1 MSRKKT
7 PKSKGGSAPATS
19 ALPAANGPRPVRPG
33 TARPGSKTSP
43 NGLPQQGRSSL
54 GGGGDFYDVA
64 FKVMLVGDSGVGKTC
79 VLVRFKDGAF
89 LAGTFI
95 STVGIDFRNK
105 VLDVDG
111 TKVKLQIWDTAGQE
125 RFRSVTHAYY
135 RDAHALL
142 LLYDVTNKASFD
154 SIQAWLAEIQEY
166 AQHDVVLM
174 LLGNK
179 VDSAQ
184 ERVVKREDG
193 EKLAKV
199 SWGLQ
204 RGQGVPLRLQGC
216 GCPHQSAAGC
226 LQEYG
231 LPFMETSA
239 KTGLNVDLAFTA
251 IAKELKQRSTKAPSE
266 HRFRL
271 HDYVRREGRGAS
283 CCRP

>member
-7 PKSKGGSAPATS
+7 PKSKGGRAPATS
-19 ALPAANGPRPVRPG
+19 ALPATHGSQPVRPG
-33 TARPGSKTSP
+33 TARPGPEAPP
-43 NGLPQQGRSSL
+43 NRPPQPGRSSL

-79 VLVRFKDGAF
+79 LLVRFKDGAF

-111 TKVKLQIWDTAGQE
+111 MKVKLQIWDTAGQE

-135 RDAHALL
+135 RDAHGVLTGPLPPALL
-142 LLYDVTNKASFD
+142 LLYDVTNKASFN
-154 SIQAWLAEIQEY
+154 SIQAWLTEIQEY

-193 EKLAKV
+193 EKLAK
-199 SWGLQ
+199 
-204 RGQGVPLRLQGC
+204 
-216 GCPHQSAAGC
+216 
-226 LQEYG
+226 EYG

-239 KTGLNVDLAFTA
+239 KMGLNVDLAFMA
-251 IAKELKQRSTKAPSE
+251 IANHPEPQPQQTGFRKPEGPQPS
-266 HRFRL
+266 FT
-271 HDYVRREGRGAS
+271 
-283 CCRP
+283 CC

>member
-7 PKSKGGSAPATS
+7 PKSKGGRAPATS
-19 ALPAANGPRPVRPG
+19 ALPATHGSQPVRPG
-33 TARPGSKTSP
+33 TARPGPEAPP
-43 NGLPQQGRSSL
+43 NRPPQPGRSSL

-79 VLVRFKDGAF
+79 LLVRFKDGAF

-111 TKVKLQIWDTAGQE
+111 MKVKLQIWDTAGQE

-135 RDAHALL
+135 RDAHGVLTGPLPPALL
-142 LLYDVTNKASFD
+142 LLYDVTNKASFN
-154 SIQAWLAEIQEY
+154 SIQAWLTEIQEY

-193 EKLAKV
+193 EKLAK
-199 SWGLQ
+199 
-204 RGQGVPLRLQGC
+204 
-216 GCPHQSAAGC
+216 
-226 LQEYG
+226 EYG

-239 KTGLNVDLAFTA
+239 KMGLNVDLAFMA
-251 IAKELKQRSTKAPSE
+251 IAKELKQRCMKAPSE
-266 HRFRL
+266 PRFQL
-271 HDYVRREGRGAS
+271 HDYIKREGRGAS
-283 CCRP
+283 CCKP